1 MNEHPVIALV
11 RSKISDPG
19 RPFSIIADLT
29 ALPGRGAEVAAA
41 IAKSEAIPLTQAES
55 GCLGYAINQVAN
67 EPDHFVAYEQWRD
80 LAALRDHLGT
90 DHFAAVGAA
99 LGHLLAGTPTV
110 RILTPLA
117 SNAEPKP

>member
-1 MNEHPVIALV
+1 MNEHPVITLV
-11 RSKISDPG
+11 RSKFSDPD
-19 RPFSIIADLT
+19 RPFSIIAELT
-29 ALPGRGAEVAAA
+29 AHPGRGAEVAAA
-41 IAKSEAIPLTQAES
+41 ITKSEAIPLTQAEP
-55 GCLGYAINQVAN
+55 GCLAYAISQVPDD
-67 EPDHFVAYEQWRD
+67 PDHFVAYEQWRD

-99 LGHLLAGTPTV
+99 IGGLLAEPPTV

>member
-11 RSKISDPG
+11 RSKISAPD

-29 ALPGRGAEVAAA
+29 AHPGRGAEVAAA
-41 IAKSEAIPLTQAES
+41 IAKSEAIALTQAEP
-55 GCLGYAINQVAN
+55 GCLVYDISQVAD

-80 LAALRDHLGT
+80 LAALRAHLGT
-90 DHFAAVGAA
+90 HYFSAIGAA
-99 LGHLLAGTPTV
+99 LNGLLAGTPMV

-117 SNAEPKP
+117 SNAEPRP